1 MGSIGLSCMSVAGA
15 GAGGGGLPV
24 VVSQAASS
32 SSMMMGGGHGLTSGG
47 LSGGG
52 GLDGGMGLLGEY
64 DEFMQF
70 SFQSASLDIL
80 DRYGGTTP
88 HHTTP
93 CMTHDEVIAAEALDK
108 TSTYPPTY
116 LYPAKMM
123 PHLFT
128 LSLFTLTSL
137 PSLLDGLQWY
147 GRGVGRGLLRER
159 HRRRGQLGARPP
171 PPLHGNGPAVLVVV
185 VGWRWRC
192 AAHRHGQSHLRTG
205 VFVCPCIR
213 ASSLTLLP
221 FLCI

>member
-52 GLDGGMGLLGEY
+52 GQDGGLGLLGEY

-80 DRYGGTTP
+80 DRYGGTTR
-88 HHTTP
+88 HH
-93 CMTHDEVIAAEALDK
+93 
-108 TSTYPPTY
+108 TYPPTY
-116 LYPAKMM
+116 LYPAMM

-128 LSLFTLTSL
+128 LSLFTLICQHSFVTL
-137 PSLLDGLQWY
+137 PT
-147 GRGVGRGLLRER
+147 GRPAVVWAGRR
-159 HRRRGQLGARPP
+159 ARPTSGAP
-171 PPLHGNGPAVLVVV
+171 QAQGPAR
-185 VGWRWRC
+185 G
-192 AAHRHGQSHLRTG
+192 
-205 VFVCPCIR
+205 
-213 ASSLTLLP
+213 
-221 FLCI
+221 